1 MAEQRTTMEML
12 GDIVASADS
21 THDLGAT
28 AKRFKNAY
36 LDGLVGNTIN
46 LDGVTGSNILTI
58 TDNVTDALSI
68 VNGGSDFVV
77 LDTTNDSETFTI
89 LKETRV
95 KAGKKLIF
103 DAP

>member
-1 MAEQRTTMEML
+1 MAEQRSAMEML
-12 GDIVASADS
+12 GDILVDTDS

-28 AKRFKNAY
+28 AKRFQDIFV
-36 LDGLVGNTIN
+36 DGITGNTIA
-46 LDGVTGSNILTI
+46 LDGVTGSNTLTI
-58 TDNVTDALSI
+58 TDNVADALSI
-68 VNGGSDFVV
+68 VNGGNDFVV

-95 KAGKKLIF
+95 KSGKKLVF